1 MDDYKALCARIADL
15 QKAKTPLV
23 VAIDG
28 PCGGGKT
35 TLAFKLHKAFPDS
48 VIVHADDFFLRPH
61 QRTEERLKKP
71 GGNMDRERLQ
81 EEVLQKVPLV
91 EPFTYSSYDCQQDV
105 TVPVRYEPRS
115 LVIVE
120 GSYSHHPDLKPSYDL
135 LVFVDVDDDTQLDR
149 LKMRVPAKLLPN
161 FINQWIPLEHMYFDA
176 FHIKENSDFVLN
188 M

>member
-1 MDDYKALCARIADL
+1 MGDYQALCARIADF

-35 TLAFKLHKAFPDS
+35 TLASKLHKAFPDS
-48 VIVHADDFFLRPH
+48 VIVHADDFFLRPM
-61 QRTEERLKKP
+61 QRSEERRKQP

-81 EEVLQKVPLV
+81 EEVLSKVPLGK
-91 EPFTYSSYDCQQDV
+91 PFTYSRYDCQQDV
-105 TVPVRYEPRS
+105 MVPVQYEPRS

-135 LVFVDVDDDTQLDR
+135 LVFVDVDANTQLDR
-149 LKMRVPAKLLPN
+149 LKKRVPAKLLPN
-161 FINQWIPLEHMYFDA
+161 FINQWIPLENRYFDA
-176 FHIKENSDFVLN
+176 FDIKANSDFVLT

>member
-1 MDDYKALCARIADL
+1 MRAHMIAEGQNAARWW
-15 QKAKTPLV
+15 P
-23 VAIDG
+23 IDG

-48 VIVHADDFFLRPH
+48 VIIHADDFFLRPH
-61 QRTEERLKKP
+61 QRTEERLKEP

-81 EEVLQKVPLV
+81 EEVLQKVPLG

-105 TVPVRYEPRS
+105 MVPVRYEPRS

-135 LVFVDVDDDTQLDR
+135 LVFVDVDADTQLDR
-149 LKMRVPAKLLPN
+149 LKMRGAEARCCPISSTNGSRLNTGILTVSY
-161 FINQWIPLEHMYFDA
+161 QSEQR
-176 FHIKENSDFVLN
+176 FVLT
-188 M
+188 